1 MPVYCEEEHD
11 KCTRRINMTG
21 GSSCRDTWHY
31 ELSLDDEGRAVLE
44 AALGPLS
51 APKPGPDGEPD
62 DRSVGLRRGQALIE
76 LVCRA
81 VAAGNG
87 VPAQPQTMLT
97 LTMTY
102 ANLVARIG
110 GGTVTGALGYGDL
123 LTPKTVRRLAC
134 DAGWRRSPRSG

>member
-1 MPVYCEEEHD
+1 M
-11 KCTRRINMTG
+11 
-21 GSSCRDTWHY
+21 
-31 ELSLDDEGRAVLE
+31 
-44 AALGPLS
+44 
-51 APKPGPDGEPD
+51 
-62 DRSVGLRRGQALIE
+62 IE

-102 ANLVARIG
+102 TDLVARIG